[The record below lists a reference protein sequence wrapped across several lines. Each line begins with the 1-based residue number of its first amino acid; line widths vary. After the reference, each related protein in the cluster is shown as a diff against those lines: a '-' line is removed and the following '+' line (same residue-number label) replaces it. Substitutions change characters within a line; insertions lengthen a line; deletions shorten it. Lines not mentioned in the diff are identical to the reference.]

1 MIVNAST
8 FRYTNFYAA
17 IIFLVNAIRKV
28 LFLRASCYEG
38 ERGRFDRGARLLSKW
53 SIEEL
58 NHALFNICIFPPLF
72 FFYGLFYT
80 DVISALSVIVA
91 YQAFFSGGT
100 KKLVAIGLASLFFR
114 QTNIFWVSIFLGGL
128 EVSRTLFLGR
138 PGVEFPERATVSD
151 VIVGSWQHSCIY
163 DPLISQAWI
172 EGFCSRR

>member
-1 MIVNAST
+1 MTVNAST
-8 FRYTNFYAA
+8 FRNTNFYAA
-17 IIFLVNAIRKV
+17 IILLVDAVQNV
-28 LFLRASCYEG
+28 LFLRASCHDG
-38 ERGRFDRGARLLSKW
+38 ERGPVERGPGLLSKW
-53 SIEEL
+53 SIGEL

-80 DVISALSVIVA
+80 DIISAHSVIMA
-91 YQAFFSGGT
+91 YQAFFSGKT
-100 KKLVAIGLASLFFR
+100 KRLVAIGLASLLFR

-138 PGVEFPERATVSD
+138 PGVEFPEKATVSD

-163 DPLISQAWI
+163 DPLISQACF